1 MILRCRICA
10 ITIYRVQATSKI
22 GDPTNLHAQDTYCLI
37 ALLTSLEALL
47 GVISACLPL
56 LKPIFHKLRDTLS
69 ERGTNPTV
77 SSSIPGLMYKSQTPA
92 SSSSRKQY
100 ISEFTSTTDS
110 LSDEGEVEE
119 KCERDQNQIV

>member
-22 GDPTNLHAQDTYCLI
+22 GDPTNLQAQDTYCLI

-56 LKPIFHKLRDTLS
+56 LKPVFHKLRDTLS
-69 ERGTNPTV
+69 ERGTNPTA
-77 SSSIPGLMYKSQTPA
+77 SSGIPSLMHRSQTPA
-92 SSSSRKQY
+92 SSSRKQY
-100 ISEFTSTTDS
+100 TSEFTSTTYS

-119 KCERDQNQIV
+119 KCERDQDQIV